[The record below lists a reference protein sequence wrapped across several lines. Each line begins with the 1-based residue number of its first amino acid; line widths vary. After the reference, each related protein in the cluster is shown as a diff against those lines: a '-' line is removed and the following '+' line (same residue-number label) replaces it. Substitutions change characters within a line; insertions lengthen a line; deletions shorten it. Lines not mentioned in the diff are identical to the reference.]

1 MSPRAV
7 RRFRVAEGTLPIKSA
22 RTGPGCTFAA
32 VTTTRYACPA
42 DVAAAD
48 DEGRIVLLHLPSAR
62 RLVLSETATR
72 IWTGLVDGRAPG
84 ELSASLAA
92 EYGTDAEV
100 VARDVDR
107 LVVDLLDQGLLT
119 ERVEEPR

>member
-1 MSPRAV
+1 VSPRAV

-48 DEGRIVLLHLPSAR
+48 DEGRIVLLHLPSAQ

>member
-1 MSPRAV
+1 MSPRAA

-62 RLVLSETATR
+62 RLVLSETASR

>member
-48 DEGRIVLLHLPSAR
+48 DEGRIVLLHLPSAQ

>member
-48 DEGRIVLLHLPSAR
+48 DEGRIVLLHLPSAQ
-62 RLVLSETATR
+62 RLVLSETASR